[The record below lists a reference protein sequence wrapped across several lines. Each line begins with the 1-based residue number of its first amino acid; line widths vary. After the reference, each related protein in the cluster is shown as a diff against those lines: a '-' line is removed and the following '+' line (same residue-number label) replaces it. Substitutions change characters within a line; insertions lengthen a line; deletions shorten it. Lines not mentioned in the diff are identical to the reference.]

1 MVFADLNLIKPA
13 SKFYYNRDWSKYEPA
28 LLNEI
33 LCNTNLTFENDTVQE
48 YWNTFE
54 NTLIKIVDEIAPLKQ
69 FCNDSS
75 FNSKLP
81 CPIKNKINRRK
92 RLLRKNSISN
102 SISRSAEIKNLN
114 KEIKAHFFKNK
125 IHLIKKQTNMGKP
138 EGLWKAVKIAKN
150 EPCNNLPAI
159 LTLNNIPVNDTDLPN
174 AFSDYFHNKIN
185 TMRQNLAI
193 CPNVY
198 NGKCKLIVDS
208 KFFMSESDVDLAM
221 STLKSKNCEGFDRI
235 PVKILYDAR
244 VILKKTL
251 AALFEKIYHEN
262 TIPEQWKIAKITPIF
277 KKGSKNK
284 IENYRPIANLCSASK
299 VFEKLILNQIGYLEK
314 TNKLDLTGIQQH
326 GFKKSKST
334 TTAAQLLQSII
345 SRATDENNFV
355 IMASLDLSAAFDLVN
370 VELLIKRLRVM
381 GLPIDLVKMISIW
394 LTDRKQYVE
403 ISGLSSAILDLDSGT
418 VQGSILG
425 PLLYAIFVSP
435 LFDLANLTNF
445 ADDNFIVGWN
455 KLLPALIDDMEK
467 TLEMIIKWLK
477 DSGLEVNE
485 GKTEVCLFHRNDQPL
500 ITIKLL
506 GNSVKTKKSMNVL
519 GVLFDS
525 KLTWGPHVAHAICK
539 ANKSLY
545 AIRLIKKYFTAE
557 QIKTLLTAYYY
568 SSLYYNSEVW
578 LSPFLSSEIRT
589 QLLSASAKALQT
601 SLNVYNPYISHIKIH
616 NQFKQAMPKQMSLY
630 KLSLQLH
637 KLYNQNENTYEWV
650 HFASQIIITS
660 RQTKFENIKRNNY
673 KIGLNTLTNKLSCL
687 NKLIDLKTLDLS
699 FASYKRE
706 MKIKFAI

>member
-1 MVFADLNLIKPA
+1 
-13 SKFYYNRDWSKYEPA
+13 
-28 LLNEI
+28 
-33 LCNTNLTFENDTVQE
+33 
-48 YWNTFE
+48 
-54 NTLIKIVDEIAPLKQ
+54 
-69 FCNDSS
+69 
-75 FNSKLP
+75 
-81 CPIKNKINRRK
+81 
-92 RLLRKNSISN
+92 
-102 SISRSAEIKNLN
+102 
-114 KEIKAHFFKNK
+114 
-125 IHLIKKQTNMGKP
+125 
-138 EGLWKAVKIAKN
+138 
-150 EPCNNLPAI
+150 
-159 LTLNNIPVNDTDLPN
+159 
-174 AFSDYFHNKIN
+174 
-185 TMRQNLAI
+185 
-193 CPNVY
+193 
-198 NGKCKLIVDS
+198 
-208 KFFMSESDVDLAM
+208 
-221 STLKSKNCEGFDRI
+221 
-235 PVKILYDAR
+235 
-244 VILKKTL
+244 
-251 AALFEKIYHEN
+251 
-262 TIPEQWKIAKITPIF
+262 
-277 KKGSKNK
+277 
-284 IENYRPIANLCSASK
+284 
-299 VFEKLILNQIGYLEK
+299 
-314 TNKLDLTGIQQH
+314 
-326 GFKKSKST
+326 
-334 TTAAQLLQSII
+334 
-345 SRATDENNFV
+345 
-355 IMASLDLSAAFDLVN
+355 MASLDLSAAFDLVN

-568 SSLYYNSEVW
+568 FSLYYNSEVW

-616 NQFKQAMPKQMSLY
+616 NQFKQAMPKQMSHY